1 MRCSPTLKSGA
12 TLCIPISST
21 KILWM
26 KPCLYRFL
34 LCTRFPYNHNHKWDL
49 SGTLPLSDTGFWG
62 HWSDPILSAPGIVAV
77 HTISTRKTLSA
88 LDEGRR
94 HACSL
99 PECVR
104 EGEGRRERKEG
115 GGVGEGATEDRD
127 KCPPWEERTQIK
139 SSVCSLLLPRTL
151 KNSPNPIPSQTKQ
164 LSITHSSHT

>member
-1 MRCSPTLKSGA
+1 MRCNRTLKSGA

-21 KILWM
+21 IILWM
-26 KPCLYRFL
+26 KPCLYGFL

-49 SGTLPLSDTGFWG
+49 SETLPLSDTGFWG

-77 HTISTRKTLSA
+77 HTTSTRKTLSA

-104 EGEGRRERKEG
+104 EGEGRREREEG
-115 GGVGEGATEDRD
+115 RRRGGRRCHWGSWQV
-127 KCPPWEERTQIK
+127 PPLRRENSNQIECVLA
-139 SSVCSLLLPRTL
+139 STS
-151 KNSPNPIPSQTKQ
+151 KNSQELSQPNSK
-164 LSITHSSHT
+164 SN